1 MDWRKI
7 SIERLKDYE
16 SRKNAMLSI
25 PEQLESLELEFT
37 SIRAA
42 ATDGQEIKGGGGC
55 KREDALINNI
65 VKRDELKRNYK
76 IAKAEI
82 AVTERGL
89 KGLTEEEE
97 KILHRFYI
105 CRVRGHVELLCE
117 ELNFEKS
124 RVYAMKDDALKKFT
138 LSCYGIVEL

>member
-16 SRKNAMLSI
+16 NRKTALLSI

-37 SIRAA
+37 SIRAVA
-42 ATDGQEIKGGGGC
+42 MDGQEIKGGGGC

-65 VKRDELKRNYK
+65 VKRDELKRNLK
-76 IAKAEI
+76 IVKNEV

-89 KGLTEEEE
+89 KGLNSDEE
-97 KILHRFYI
+97 KILNRFYI
-105 CRVRGHVELLCE
+105 NRIHGHVELLCE

-124 RVYAMKDDALKKFT
+124 RVYAIKEDALKKFT
-138 LSCYGIVEL
+138 LACYGIVEL

>member
-16 SRKNAMLSI
+16 NRKAALLSI
-25 PEQLESLELEFT
+25 PEQLETLELEFT

-42 ATDGQEIKGGGGC
+42 TTDGQEIKGGGGS
-55 KREDALINNI
+55 KIEDSLINNI
-65 VKRDELKRNYK
+65 VKRDELKRNLK
-76 IAKAEI
+76 IVKNEV

-89 KGLTEEEE
+89 KGLTADEE
-97 KILHRFYI
+97 KILNKFYI
-105 CRVRGHVELLCE
+105 NRVHGHVELLCE

-124 RVYAMKDDALKKFT
+124 RVYAIKEDALKKFT
-138 LSCYGIVEL
+138 LACYGIIEL

>member
-16 SRKNAMLSI
+16 TRKLSMSLI
-25 PEQLESLELEFT
+25 PEQLEALELEFT

-42 ATDGQEIKGGGGC
+42 TTDGQEIKGGGS

-65 VKRDELKRNYK
+65 VKRDELKRIFK
-76 IAKAEI
+76 IAKKEI
-82 AVTERGL
+82 EITE
-89 KGLTEEEE
+89 KGLQELSEEEL
-97 KILHRFYI
+97 KILHKFYI
-105 CRVRGHVELLCE
+105 CRIRGHVELLCE

-124 RVYAMKDDALKKFT
+124 RVYAMKDEALKKFT

>member
-16 SRKNAMLSI
+16 NRKTSLISI
-25 PEQLESLELEFT
+25 PEQLETLELEFT

-42 ATDGQEIKGGGGC
+42 TTDGQEIKGGGGS
-55 KREDALINNI
+55 KREDSLINNI
-65 VKRDELKRNYK
+65 VKRDELKRNLK
-76 IAKAEI
+76 IVRNEV

-89 KGLTEEEE
+89 KGLTADEE
-97 KILHRFYI
+97 KILNKFYI
-105 CRVRGHVELLCE
+105 NRVRGHVELLCE

-124 RVYAMKDDALKKFT
+124 RVYAIKEDALKKFT
-138 LSCYGIVEL
+138 LACYGIIEL